1 VKTFDELK
9 ALLTEDLVELMQLE
23 GDWPATVVRRHVK
36 EQEIGR
42 HCYQAEEDL
51 STLDLDLLKKTLG
64 IDNTR
69 WRRYKTKCIEGA
81 PQAGKCNIVSVS

>member
-1 VKTFDELK
+1 MKTFDELK

-69 WRRYKTKCIEGA
+69 WRRYKTKCIEGSS
-81 PQAGKCNIVSVS
+81 PGGKV